1 MSPQDSQDTLW
12 HIKEKKRKKRKR
24 KKKSRKKVEQ
34 EEEDDDDDDEGEEEE
49 EEEEVVHPLT
59 RLAFDWKI
67 SCEPDAYND
76 DYDRCVKV
84 FKEDVSIDLFNVLCI
99 D

>member
-34 EEEDDDDDDEGEEEE
+34 EEEDDDDDEEEE
-49 EEEEVVHPLT
+49 EEEEEKVVHPLT